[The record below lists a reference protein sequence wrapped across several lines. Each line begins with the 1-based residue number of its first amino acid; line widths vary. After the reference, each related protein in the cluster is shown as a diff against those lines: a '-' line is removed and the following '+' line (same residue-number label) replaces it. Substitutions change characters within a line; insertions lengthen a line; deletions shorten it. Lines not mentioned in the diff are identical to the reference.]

1 MKKVFITISVVLS
14 LFQSSVSL
22 ARVSSARVSGA
33 RVSSARVSGA
43 AIINH
48 LTRIEVAPGA
58 LASQILFE
66 FSQPLYYEK
75 KEVPVGDTGARD
87 TGVDEVMKLYFPGMR
102 LSEFQRLGVLEKI
115 RALPVVQKVSI
126 SFETVPLPRVVV
138 TISFIK
144 GKVFL
149 KLTKMEEPNF
159 LVLDIFDKNA
169 FKAIARHPTTI
180 RTTLNSKAT
189 TQSGKLFASLQ
200 LLKKKEYCRH
210 ARHTLL

>member
-1 MKKVFITISVVLS
+1 MKKVFVTISVVFC
-14 LFQSSVSL
+14 LFQSG
-22 ARVSSARVSGA
+22 VSSA

-48 LTRIEVAPGA
+48 LIRVEVAPGT

-75 KEVPVGDTGARD
+75 KEVPGKKDASGNPTVN
-87 TGVDEVMKLYFPGMR
+87 EEMKLYFPGMR
-102 LSEFQRLGVLEKI
+102 LSEFARLGVLEKI

-126 SFETVPLPRVVV
+126 SFESVPLPRVVV
-138 TISFIK
+138 TISFTK

-169 FKAIARHPTTI
+169 FKDIARHPTTI
-180 RTTLNSKAT
+180 RTTLNSKGI
-189 TQSGKLFASLQ
+189 TQTGKLLASLQ
-200 LLKKKEYCRH
+200 LLKKKECCHR
-210 ARHTLL
+210 AGRTLL